1 MHMHH
6 YYNDSGTAHQEVLC
20 DLVLVDA
27 ILRRNAGATV
37 TLHVKDA
44 PVFVSDVTE
53 KEPWEGDDGAAPPIC
68 NRETM
73 DFHRRSL
80 KSTAKYGGFKPMTSW
95 SSAVCVHVEAFK
107 W

>member
-1 MHMHH
+1 V
-6 YYNDSGTAHQEVLC
+6 QEVLC

-53 KEPWEGDDGAAPPIC
+53 KDVGWLVGGGPGG
-68 NRETM
+68 NQGETM
-73 DFHRRSL
+73 
-80 KSTAKYGGFKPMTSW
+80 GFWGEISNL
-95 SSAVCVHVEAFK
+95 
-107 W
+107 

>member
-1 MHMHH
+1 M
-6 YYNDSGTAHQEVLC
+6 QEVLC

-53 KEPWEGDDGAAPPIC
+53 KDVGWLDGGAPETKGKPWVSGE
-68 NRETM
+68 
-73 DFHRRSL
+73 
-80 KSTAKYGGFKPMTSW
+80 KSRIESKI
-95 SSAVCVHVEAFK
+95 
-107 W
+107 